1 VLPCRDA
8 ILYGDGMNATQILDI
23 AQRTA
28 RRYAR
33 DHEAEDCAGM
43 VALALVEAQAA
54 VDDARCP
61 VSYAYRLAQRAAW
74 RWLGEERRGGDIPEA
89 VIVERVE
96 VAEMRSRYVGC
107 RGRTVERRNRLSRA
121 QVAWAYDLALAKRVV
136 G

>member
-1 VLPCRDA
+1 
-8 ILYGDGMNATQILDI
+8 MNATQILNI

-33 DHEAEDCAGM
+33 DHEAEDCAGI
-43 VALALVEAQAA
+43 VALALVEAQDE
-54 VDDARCP
+54 VSRARCP
-61 VSYAYRLAQRAAW
+61 MAYAYRLAQRAAW
-74 RWLGEERRGGDIPEA
+74 RWLGAERRGEDIPE
-89 VIVERVE
+89 VVVVERAE

-107 RGRTVERRNRLSRA
+107 RGRTVERRNRLSRT